1 MLYFRSCPRCRTG
14 TIEFDSDIYGAFLNC
29 LNCGYTKNAVS
40 TRAPR
45 AVDAVSEPSM
55 GPPAFAPTA
64 PLPVVAEVDLSEVE
78 PTDDQL
84 VEMDDIFASEEPP
97 ARLAAG

>member
-14 TIEFDSDIYGAFLNC
+14 TIELDSDIYGAFLNC

-45 AVDAVSEPSM
+45 AVDAKSEPTM
-55 GPPAFAPTA
+55 GPPAFAPST
-64 PLPVVAEVDLSEVE
+64 PLPVVAEVERSEDG
-78 PTDDQL
+78 PTDTDL
-84 VEMDDIFASEEPP
+84 LEMDELFADEEPP
-97 ARLAAG
+97 ARVAAG